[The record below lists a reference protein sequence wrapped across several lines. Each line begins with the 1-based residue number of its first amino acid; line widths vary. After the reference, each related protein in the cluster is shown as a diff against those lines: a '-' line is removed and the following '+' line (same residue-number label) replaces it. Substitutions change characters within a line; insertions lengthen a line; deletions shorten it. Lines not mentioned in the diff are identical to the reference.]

1 MSVRVRDL
9 TGDWRVVWEGE
20 ATPGRRFRD
29 FDEALRFV
37 SRWRHDPLTVTA
49 LRSLLAQRDLSW
61 GALRDDALVARCA
74 QLLALGRLRCVRVVP
89 IRVDDIARAE
99 SDAHDTIALDDFLP
113 EEARKTWIE
122 IELTD
127 MEGNPMAGER
137 YWIELPDGTVREG
150 ALNAQGRAYFGG
162 LDPGECEIRW
172 PDLDEEATVP
182 GLAAVSAPR
191 REPPEARDW
200 IEIELT
206 DMEGNPMVGER
217 YWIRLPDGT
226 VRQGLLDAE
235 GRAFFGDLDAGECEV
250 RWPDLDGEASI
261 PGSDVTVGHRDLD
274 SLIGWHDP
282 EDEVEAAQA
291 AALIAAAADG
301 VPFCGECPRGA
312 EQAPAAG
319 QRGAA

>member
-1 MSVRVRDL
+1 VSVRVRDL

-162 LDPGECEIRW
+162 LDPGECAH
-172 PDLDEEATVP
+172 P
-182 GLAAVSAPR
+182 LARPR
-191 REPPEARDW
+191 RRSGDRS
-200 IEIELT
+200 
-206 DMEGNPMVGER
+206 VGEAGCAATASPAAAPSSGAHVDR
-217 YWIRLPDGT
+217 G
-226 VRQGLLDAE
+226 GAAGH
-235 GRAFFGDLDAGECEV
+235 GRGA
-250 RWPDLDGEASI
+250 
-261 PGSDVTVGHRDLD
+261 D
-274 SLIGWHDP
+274 SL
-282 EDEVEAAQA
+282 
-291 AALIAAAADG
+291 
-301 VPFCGECPRGA
+301 
-312 EQAPAAG
+312 
-319 QRGAA
+319 

>member
-182 GLAAVSAPR
+182 GLAAVSA
-191 REPPEARDW
+191 
-200 IEIELT
+200 
-206 DMEGNPMVGER
+206 
-217 YWIRLPDGT
+217 
-226 VRQGLLDAE
+226 
-235 GRAFFGDLDAGECEV
+235 C
-250 RWPDLDGEASI
+250 
-261 PGSDVTVGHRDLD
+261 
-274 SLIGWHDP
+274 
-282 EDEVEAAQA
+282 
-291 AALIAAAADG
+291 
-301 VPFCGECPRGA
+301 RGC
-312 EQAPAAG
+312 
-319 QRGAA
+319 R